1 MLTMFALALSA
12 SALWLRE
19 RHSVAHAAYGL
30 SPSTELHGLVGQARK
45 AFLPTPLTTR
55 DP

>member
-30 SPSTELHGLVGQARK
+30 TSSIELHDLVGHARK
-45 AFLPTPLTTR
+45 ALSPSVVTR
-55 DP
+55 EP